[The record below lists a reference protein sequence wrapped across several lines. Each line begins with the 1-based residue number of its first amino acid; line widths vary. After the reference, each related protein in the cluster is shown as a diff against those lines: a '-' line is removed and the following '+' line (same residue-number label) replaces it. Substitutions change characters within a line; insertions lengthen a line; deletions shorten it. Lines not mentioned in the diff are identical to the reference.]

1 MGVLQSIAVSHRVRS
16 GLVRAGVADRAGR
29 LPWIVGARPCGD
41 AVLVS
46 LRLRAGTT
54 LDDLYRAAPVIGAA
68 CGAAKVVATHRTP
81 RRDRAVLIVL
91 RPR

>member
-1 MGVLQSIAVSHRVRS
+1 VGVLHAIVVSRRVRS

-29 LPWIVGARPCGD
+29 LPWIVGAKPFGE

-46 LRLRAGTT
+46 LWLRAGTT
-54 LDDLYRAAPVIGAA
+54 LDDLYRAVPVIEAA
-68 CGAAKVVATHRTP
+68 CGAAKVVVTHHTP
-81 RRDRAVLIVL
+81 HRDRAVLIVL